1 MSRELF
7 LAWYYRSE
15 VGGYMSTN
23 GYDSAFEQA
32 TNERGEVRIEI
43 ERLLTR
49 GEMLDKLLECL
60 APFISTPGSFHE
72 SVPAALAEEQHS
84 HDHQQH
90 PEHQEH
96 HEYQEHHEHHQG

>member
-1 MSRELF
+1 MP
-7 LAWYYRSE
+7 
-15 VGGYMSTN
+15 TN

-60 APFISTPGSFHE
+60 APFISTPGSVHE
-72 SVPAALAEEQHS
+72 SVPAAHAEEQHS

-90 PEHQEH
+90 HEHQEHSEHQEH